1 MKRLKKED
9 RAGLYITVIVHLT
22 VIIVLL
28 ASQLSMTLRKEES
41 FLLDFSRQETI
52 EKLEKELAMKEEIS
66 RRLDELISAQGSVPV
81 RNVVVDRGVLKD
93 DRGTDAEQLYKDA
106 ERLQEAL
113 NNTFNREESPEDYVP
128 IAPPKSEGQDKVQQK
143 EVYSGPSVVSYS
155 LDGRKAS
162 RLPIPAYRCMGSGQ
176 VTVIITVDNA
186 GNVLI
191 AKIDDRPLRIMI
203 ATAVA
208 TIRKNPAAADMIMRH
223 PVVAAMLADDG
234 SGHYDS
240 RIFTQAL
247 KSALDRHGNLTISVP
262 AIPMLSPQGI
272 IITMDAD
279 DVAKLEDYIEEE
291 VTA

>member
-9 RAGLYITVIVHLT
+9 RAGLYITVIVHLA

-28 ASQLSMTLRKEES
+28 ASQLSVSLRKEES
-41 FLLDFSRQETI
+41 FLLDFSKQETI
-52 EKLEKELAMKEEIS
+52 EKLEKELALKEEIS

-81 RNVVVDRGVLKD
+81 RNVVVDRGALKD

-128 IAPPKSEGQDKVQQK
+128 ITPPQSEGQTKKEQK

-191 AKIDDRPLRIMI
+191 AKIDDNISSDDTCLRNFAIRAARSAKFSASPTAPARQVGNIVYAFI
-203 ATAVA
+203 A
-208 TIRKNPAAADMIMRH
+208 
-223 PVVAAMLADDG
+223 
-234 SGHYDS
+234 
-240 RIFTQAL
+240 Q
-247 KSALDRHGNLTISVP
+247 
-262 AIPMLSPQGI
+262 
-272 IITMDAD
+272 
-279 DVAKLEDYIEEE
+279 
-291 VTA
+291 

>member
-128 IAPPKSEGQDKVQQK
+128 IAPPQTDGQAKKEQK

-191 AKIDDRPLRIMI
+191 AKIDDNISSDDTCLRNFAIRAARSAKFSASPTAPARQVGNIVYAFI
-203 ATAVA
+203 A
-208 TIRKNPAAADMIMRH
+208 
-223 PVVAAMLADDG
+223 
-234 SGHYDS
+234 
-240 RIFTQAL
+240 Q
-247 KSALDRHGNLTISVP
+247 
-262 AIPMLSPQGI
+262 
-272 IITMDAD
+272 
-279 DVAKLEDYIEEE
+279 
-291 VTA
+291 